1 MNNTLN
7 IKSINLSKITVNQ
20 YNPRKAISEQSL
32 AELAQ
37 SIKVQGVLQPIV
49 VRHRGVIDGAPY
61 EIICGERR
69 FRASQMLGLETIPA
83 VIRDE
88 VRADQLLEMALTE
101 NLLREDI
108 TPLEEMMVYRDFIEQ
123 KDYSVEQLCE
133 KFGKSE
139 SYIRSRMRLSN
150 LIEEYYPLLQ
160 SEDITLSIA
169 LELCKYSKETQ
180 AEIFDDHFATTNNY
194 QNWIAKNAK
203 EVVKLIESDYST
215 NLEDYFF
222 DKLECYNCQFN
233 TQVISLFTD
242 DDICGRC
249 MNRTCLKAKNT
260 AYIVERAIQTHE
272 QNPELPL
279 ARYEYRHDES
289 AIEELTAKGYEV
301 KIVDWCREC
310 PTPPVVD
317 NCETDEEYQEELD
330 EFMAETAELTEKY
343 QKGEIEMYALV
354 GNRGVSLSYRS
365 VGSGSSST
373 SEVETPLVKMQNQD
387 KRNKEIAVEKT
398 IAEIK
403 DLVNGLD
410 VTQGD
415 FTAFEEQIA
424 YFSMAKSLRRE
435 HLALVG
441 FEDKNYLTDEDR
453 WTLVYNLTEEKRTI
467 IKRDFILSNL
477 KDAQRGNYTAVMLM
491 GYADQHAEQRANE
504 IRATHD
510 AVYEKRHERI
520 IEKITAIESVE

>member
-7 IKSINLSKITVNQ
+7 IQSINLSKIIVNQ
-20 YNPRKAISEQSL
+20 YNPRKAFNEQSL
-32 AELAQ
+32 EELAQ
-37 SIKVQGVLQPIV
+37 SIKAQGVLQPIV

-61 EIICGERR
+61 ELICGERR

-123 KDYSVEQLCE
+123 RDYSVEQLCQ

-139 SYIRSRMRLSN
+139 SYIRNRMRLSD
-150 LIEEYYPLLQ
+150 LIAEYHPLLQ
-160 SEDITLSIA
+160 SEDITLSVA
-169 LELCKYSKETQ
+169 LELCKYSKESQ
-180 AEIFDDHFATTNNY
+180 AEIFEDHFGTDNNY
-194 QNWIAKNAK
+194 QNWLCKSAK
-203 EVVKLIESDYST
+203 EIIRLLEDSYST

-222 DKLECYNCQFN
+222 DKLECYNCSFN

-242 DDICGRC
+242 DTLCGRC
-249 MNRTCLKAKNT
+249 NNRTCLKAKNT

-279 ARYEYRHDES
+279 ARYDYRFDGD
-289 AIEELTAKGYEV
+289 AVEELTAKGYEV
-301 KIVDWCREC
+301 QVVDYCKEC
-310 PTPPVVD
+310 PVPPVYD
-317 NCETDEEYQEELD
+317 DFETDEEYQAELA
-330 EFMAETAELTEKY
+330 EFMEETSELTAKY
-343 QKGEIEMYALV
+343 QNGEIAMYALI
-354 GNRGVSLSYRS
+354 GSRGVTLSYRDITS
-365 VGSGSSST
+365 ASSST
-373 SEVETPLVKMQNQD
+373 NGGETPLAKLQSQD
-387 KRNKEIAVEKT
+387 KRNKEIAVEKS
-398 IAEIK
+398 IADIK
-403 DLVNGLD
+403 DLVRELD

-415 FTAFEEQIA
+415 FSAFEEQIT
-424 YFSMAKSLRRE
+424 YFAMAKSLRRE
-435 HLALVG
+435 HFELVG
-441 FEDKNYLTDEDR
+441 FEGKNYLTDEDR

-467 IKRDFILSNL
+467 IKRDYIVSNL
-477 KDAQRGNYTAVMLM
+477 SDAQRGNYTAVMLM
-491 GYADQHAEQRANE
+491 GYADQHAEERANE

-520 IEKITAIESVE
+520 LEKIAVIENE